1 MVFLSAGR
9 DHIISTGSKKKKTE
23 GGVLQMKWNR
33 SLTIIQFFFRKIYEK
48 GVFSSARRLLAFM
61 LNCRNVFRRRIRTE
75 IFTLIELLI
84 VIAIIAILTSMLLP
98 ALNKARES
106 ARGVKCFSNMKQ
118 WGTFIVLYAGDYADI
133 LPPSLDSGNKTTRHY
148 LQHYLDGRDGL
159 KIGIPSPKT
168 NAKEAASIWYC
179 PSSRPIDESTFRT
192 DYVTNVHIFVREPWS
207 VESYRSTL
215 WQYSTWGKLSQ
226 PLGNIVAKPALSGF
240 SIAPSTRMMLIDSY
254 GNGVLSTPNSFR
266 FRHNK
271 KTHLLYMDS
280 HAAPVVLP
288 PGNYL
293 ETTGKPSGTLIT
305 KVGADSFGYSLVY

>member
-1 MVFLSAGR
+1 
-9 DHIISTGSKKKKTE
+9 
-23 GGVLQMKWNR
+23 MKWNR

-61 LNCRNVFRRRIRTE
+61 LNCRNVFRRRMRTE

-84 VIAIIAILTSMLLP
+84 VIAIIAILASMLLP

-106 ARGVKCFSNMKQ
+106 ARGVKCFSNIKQ

-133 LPPSLDSGNKTTRHY
+133 LPPSLDSGSKATRHY

-168 NAKEAASIWYC
+168 NAKEAATIWYC

-226 PLGNIVAKPALSGF
+226 PLGNIVAKPALSCF

-293 ETTGKPSGTLIT
+293 EATGKPSGTLIT